1 VLSGHD
7 LTLNIGEVDLQQLL
21 YLQVADLV
29 AVHGGHLH
37 NVDHRGA
44 HQQLVISCRAIITK

>member
-1 VLSGHD
+1 MLSGYG
-7 LTLNIGEVDLQQLL
+7 LILGIGEVDLQQLL

-37 NVDHRGA
+37 HVDYCGA
-44 HQQLVISCRAIITK
+44 HQQLVISCTAILT